1 MPFSILQ
8 VTPPAD
14 LYPGAPA
21 QPLALRVENPNPVPM
36 EVTSLEASLADDPP
50 GCPAENFILLPS
62 RASAATPL
70 VIPAQAGIALPAQGI
85 SPPTIA
91 MRDLPV
97 SQDACQGADLDLVFS
112 GKAGG

>member
-1 MPFSILQ
+1 VQ
-8 VTPPAD
+8 VAPPAD

-21 QPLALRVENPNPVPM
+21 QPLALRVENPNPVPI
-36 EVTSLEASLADDPP
+36 EITSLEASLADDPP
-50 GCPAENFILLPS
+50 GCPAENFLLLPS
-62 RASAATPL
+62 GASAATPL

-85 SPPTIA
+85 APPTIA

-112 GKAGG
+112 GEARG